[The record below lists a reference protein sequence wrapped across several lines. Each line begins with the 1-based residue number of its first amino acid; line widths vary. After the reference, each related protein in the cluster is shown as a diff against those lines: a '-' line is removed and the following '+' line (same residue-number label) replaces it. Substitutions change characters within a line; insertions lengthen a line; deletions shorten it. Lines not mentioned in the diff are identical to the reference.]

1 MTTYAKKDV
10 QTRFHEE
17 WLGLAQPYEGLTF
30 SVPVLSDAQVMP
42 EVGPELP
49 ARFKAALT
57 LDEAEG
63 ALCFGDLFAFFEG
76 FLGYDTPSMLA
87 RRAELPPELHFYAEE
102 GRQDIRPSF
111 AIMRGPFAP
120 DADDPFA
127 VLSQKVEPASTDDAP
142 TKQPWALVWDVRDD
156 AGAESLGLD
165 LDKPEERTGSWR
177 YPSTQK
183 LERLLRHTGVAV
195 GLLCNGRDLRL
206 VYAPPGEST
215 SHLTF
220 RSADMQEAA
229 GRPLLAAFELLLHRR
244 RAYEAAAD
252 FTLEGLLRQSRLRQA
267 DVTKDL
273 AEQVFEAVEILLEGF
288 EHAAA
293 RDTGAGRH
301 DWLRAA
307 LEEDGDHLYQGVL
320 SVVLRLVFLLY
331 AEDQG
336 LLPTGH
342 ATYAQH
348 LSVQGLYDA
357 LVDDAGMHPES
368 MHHRYGAYG
377 RLVSLFRAIYLGVEH
392 GELRLPP
399 RRGKLFD
406 PSSFPFLE
414 GSLPGSTA
422 AIVSPEARAS
432 VHLPSLD
439 DGTVHAVL
447 HRLIVFEGQRLSYR
461 ALDVE
466 QIGSIYESLMGFHVL
481 RVESPAVR
489 LGGNRVWIETAA
501 LRAQKPSER
510 AKWLKEACG
519 LSKAQL
525 DKVETALKE
534 RTDDASLAEALN
546 ELSPGKKH
554 EKLRHRVPRGKL
566 VLQPGEERRRSGSH
580 YTPRSLT
587 ERIVRRTLEPL
598 LKCLGEAPTEAQ
610 LLSLKICDPAM
621 GSGAFLVEVTR
632 QLADQLVIAWTR
644 EGKVAGI
651 AEEHGD
657 AHLHGRR
664 LAAQRCVYGVDKNP
678 AAVELAK
685 LSLWL
690 VTLSRELPFTF
701 VDHNLRHGDSLVG
714 LDLTQIS
721 SFHWK
726 PTKQVPLFKQVLEE
740 SLDEAL
746 EHRGE
751 LLELAQHEDARSQEH
766 KRRLLDYAEHA
777 TERIRLV
784 ADVCVGAFF
793 AEAKDKAREIERTRR
808 QKLVEQWLDGDDSVE
823 AELRGLA
830 EEIRLQHAPFHW
842 WLEFPEVFYESRPD
856 PLCGGEVN
864 GAACMEGFVGNPP
877 FAGKN
882 GVVALGDGY
891 LDWLLMIHEGAHGN
905 ADLSAHFFRRAA
917 TLLGGHGSLGLIA
930 TNTISQGDTRSSGLQ
945 HLVTHGGF
953 SIYDA
958 TPSTVWPGEAA
969 VFVSVVMLSKGFARH
984 AVRTLLLDNLA
995 VAAISSQ
1002 LRAHEERSDPRPL
1015 LANVG
1020 ISYTG
1025 VRISGAGFL
1034 LTEREQSQALLAD
1047 PSNASV
1053 ILPYLGGEEANS
1065 DPEQAPHRY
1074 VINFGRRT
1082 LDEAATWRGLL
1093 QRVEQTVKP
1102 LRDAVRENV
1111 GKGGHG
1117 KKYWWQFVDRCD
1129 PLYDALTRCS
1139 RCLVV
1144 ANVSKHLVFSWQ
1156 PTARVFSN
1164 SLCVVAL
1171 DRSSAFA
1178 CLQSRLH
1185 TTWAAELCATIK
1197 NDQRYNPS
1205 RAFDTFPFP
1214 QTDPRTGVPA
1224 AEAAG
1229 EALYESRARFMVDT
1243 NQGLTKTYNALKDPA
1258 NTDGR
1263 VLELR
1268 RLHEAMDR
1276 AVLDAYG
1283 WTDLTVPAYCP
1294 LDDEQKA
1301 ELKAFEDEVIDR
1313 LYALNAERAREEAR
1327 LGLGKKAKGAKK
1339 KGKKG
1344 GDDGGGML
1352 PGLGED

>member
-1 MTTYAKKDV
+1 VKKDV

-17 WLGLAQPYEGLTF
+17 WLGLAQPYEGLVF
-30 SVPVLSDAQVMP
+30 SVPVLSDAQIMP
-42 EVGPELP
+42 DAGAELG
-49 ARFKAALT
+49 ARFKTALVQ
-57 LDEAEG
+57 G
-63 ALCFGDLFAFFEG
+63 ADGEPLCFGDLGAFFEG
-76 FLGYDTPSMLA
+76 FLGYSRPGRLL
-87 RRAELPPELHFYAEE
+87 RREALDPELHFYAQE

-111 AIMRGPFAP
+111 AIMGGPF
-120 DADDPFA
+120 DDDDDPFA
-127 VLSQKVEPASTDDAP
+127 ALDRPNDETAPAHGGSSKPLMLVWDLRDDAP
-142 TKQPWALVWDVRDD
+142 AD
-156 AGAESLGLD
+156 AGPLD
-165 LDKPEERTGSWR
+165 LDKPEELTGPWR
-177 YPSTQK
+177 YPPTQK
-183 LERLLRHTGVAV
+183 LERLLRHTGVAIGMV
-195 GLLCNGRDLRL
+195 CNGVDLRL

-220 RSADMQEAA
+220 RSADMQEPA
-229 GRPLLAAFELLLHRR
+229 GRPLLAAFELLFHARR
-244 RAYEAAAD
+244 TYEAGAS
-252 FTLEGLLRQSRLRQA
+252 FTLAGLLKDSRLRQA

-288 EHAAA
+288 EQAAT
-293 RDTGAGRH
+293 RDAGAGRV

-307 LEEDGDHLYQGVL
+307 LEEEGDHLYQGVL

-336 LLPTGH
+336 LLPTAH

-377 RLVSLFRAIYLGVEH
+377 RLVALFRAIFLGVEH
-392 GELRLPP
+392 GALRLPP

-406 PSSFPFLE
+406 PSSYPFLE

-432 VHLPSLD
+432 VVLPSID

-481 RVESPAVR
+481 RTESPSVR

-501 LRAQKPSER
+501 LRAQKASER
-510 AKWLKEACG
+510 AKWLKESCG
-519 LSKAQL
+519 LNKTQIS
-525 DKVETALKE
+525 KVEAALQE
-534 RTDDASLAEALN
+534 HTTDAALAEALN

-554 EKLRHRVPRGKL
+554 HKPRHRVPMGRL

-598 LKCLGEAPTEAQ
+598 LKCLGEAPSEAQ

-632 QLADQLVIAWTR
+632 QLADQLVMAWTR
-644 EGKVAGI
+644 DGQVASL
-651 AEEHGD
+651 AEQHGD
-657 AHLHGRR
+657 AHLHARR
-664 LAAQRCVYGVDKNP
+664 LVAQRCVYGVDKNP

-690 VTLSRELPFTF
+690 VTLSHELPFTF

-714 LDLTQIS
+714 LDLNQIS

-777 TERIRLV
+777 TEKVRLV

-793 AEAKDKAREIERTRR
+793 AEQKDKARETERGRR
-808 QKLVEQWLDGDDSVE
+808 QKLVEQWLAGDDSVE
-823 AELRGLA
+823 PELRGMA
-830 EEIRLQHAPFHW
+830 EEIRAQHAPFHW
-842 WLEFPEVFYESRPD
+842 WLEFPEVFYEERPD

-882 GVVALGDGY
+882 TITNTNGAGY
-891 LDWLLMIHEGAHGN
+891 IDWFMMRYPEVKGRPN
-905 ADLSAHFFRRAA
+905 TDLCAYFFRRAGELVGSSG
-917 TLLGGHGSLGLIA
+917 TLGFIA
-930 TNTISQGDTRSSGLQ
+930 TNTIAQGDSRLMSLGVLVESGA
-945 HLVTHGGF
+945 T
-953 SIYDA
+953 IYDA
-958 TPSTVWPGEAA
+958 WSSFSWPGDAA
-969 VFVSVVMLSKGFARH
+969 VTVASVCMAFGVARRRTNVPMLDGRAVDEIDTRLSGRPDRGDPVSLAANAGLAYMGGKLVGVG
-984 AVRTLLLDNLA
+984 LA
-995 VAAISSQ
+995 VSEEEHQRLIEENAANATI
-1002 LRAHEERSDPRPL
+1002 LR
-1015 LANVG
+1015 
-1020 ISYTG
+1020 
-1025 VRISGAGFL
+1025 
-1034 LTEREQSQALLAD
+1034 
-1047 PSNASV
+1047 
-1053 ILPYLGGEEANS
+1053 PYLGGEDVNS
-1065 DPEQAPHRY
+1065 HPRGLHGRY
-1074 VINFGRRT
+1074 VIDFTRHS
-1082 LDEAATWRGLL
+1082 LEEAARWPSLL
-1093 QRVEQTVKP
+1093 RIVEEKVKP
-1102 LRDAVRENV
+1102 ARMRDNR
-1111 GKGGHG
+1111 GTYKT
-1117 KKYWWQFVDRCD
+1117 YWWR
-1129 PLYDALTRCS
+1129 PGESGGALYQALGEIH
-1139 RCLVV
+1139 RCLVTSR
-1144 ANVSKHLVFSWQ
+1144 VSKHLCFSLQPVSIFFNEALYVFAFDS
-1156 PTARVFSN
+1156 T
-1164 SLCVVAL
+1164 
-1171 DRSSAFA
+1171 SAFA
-1178 CLQSRLH
+1178 VLQSRVH
-1185 TTWAAELCATIK
+1185 APWARLLSSSMKT
-1197 NDQRYNPS
+1197 DLRYAAS
-1205 RAFDTFPFP
+1205 DCFDTFPFP
-1214 QTDPRTGVPA
+1214 QPDPRTIIPTV
-1224 AEAAG
+1224 ESAG
-1229 EALYESRARFMVDT
+1229 EALYEARARFMVDT
-1243 NQGLTKTYNALKDPA
+1243 NQGLTKTYNALKDQA
-1258 NTDGR
+1258 NTDER

-1283 WTDLTVPAYCP
+1283 WTDLTVPPYCP
-1294 LDDEQKA
+1294 LDDEGRAQV
-1301 ELKAFEDEVIDR
+1301 KAFEDEVIDR

-1327 LGLGKKAKGAKK
+1327 LGLGKKAKGASGKK

-1344 GDDGGGML
+1344 GDDGGGGTL
-1352 PGLGED
+1352 PGLGEE